1 MNFRPLHDRILIN
14 RIEERET
21 VKGGIVIPDSAKEK
35 PQEGE
40 VVAVGKGK
48 KEKDG
53 QVVPLDVK
61 AGDRILF
68 GKYSGTE
75 IQFEAFR
82 PAGLKLQD
90 GPSICF
96 DRLKRELGAE
106 TEKSRAEAELSIA
119 ERDIDEY
126 LERHYPRQVLAK
138 KAVSGR

>member
-14 RIEERET
+14 RIEEKET

-106 TEKSRAEAELSIA
+106 TEESRAAADFTIG

-126 LERHYPRQVLAK
+126 LERYYPRQPLAK
-138 KAVSGR
+138 RAASG

>member
-1 MNFRPLHDRILIN
+1 MAEKINAGTILI
-14 RIEERET
+14 EEGTLLPECFQSESEPYSKGWRSVKDLDGFDTKQKREFT
-21 VKGGIVIPDSAKEK
+21 VKVQS
-35 PQEGE
+35 
-40 VVAVGKGK
+40 
-48 KEKDG
+48 
-53 QVVPLDVK
+53 
-61 AGDRILF
+61 
-68 GKYSGTE
+68 
-75 IQFEAFR
+75 EAFR